1 MQRISRLALI
11 GFGQDAKTMLE
22 MGLNRHNRVIT
33 AFDFNTLEPTM
44 RRDLLA
50 DYIHHNVQG
59 CISLQDAIRGTH
71 LIFLL
76 DNEKHISDKHK
87 KDEIALIKNLIK
99 HIKNEQIVLDLTS
112 RNLDEKTAIEA
123 EIKTKDATYLIGQL
137 MPSAQQ
143 DTHLIISHQAA
154 EIRKYFES
162 LNLRVDIIKNDP
174 LTENNEI

>member
-11 GFGQDAKTMLE
+11 GFGQDAKTMLK
-22 MGLNRHNRVIT
+22 MGLNRRNRVIT
-33 AFDFNTLEPTM
+33 AFDFNTLEPSM

-87 KDEIALIKNLIK
+87 KDEVALMKNLIQ
-99 HIKNEQIVLDLTS
+99 HIENEQVILDLTS
-112 RNLDEKTAIEA
+112 KNLEKNWRL
-123 EIKTKDATYLIGQL
+123 KPKYRPKVQLI
-137 MPSAQQ
+137 
-143 DTHLIISHQAA
+143 
-154 EIRKYFES
+154 
-162 LNLRVDIIKNDP
+162 
-174 LTENNEI
+174 